1 MKRIIPRI
9 EYTILRSKV
18 ARRIF
23 LIFVLCALLPLSIHA
38 VISIYRVRND
48 LNNSMDRRLHQESK
62 SEAMTVFERLV
73 FLETDLDFVL
83 LNLSHEYSKT
93 LDSAVASYREHID
106 ARFRSLA
113 LAEPDGRIVDHYG
126 PAPKLPELKDEE
138 KQHLGQDKPLF
149 TSRINPNGTADM
161 FLAVSRNPGAAVPE
175 ILFGEIRPEFLWGG
189 DRFIAPEAVI
199 CAFDNEEAL
208 LFSSVTDKAPLK
220 ELKKARSEEY
230 QSDRFEWNDGQKAYL
245 ARYWTLFLRPTFLN
259 SVVLVHSER
268 KDRVLSPLYDFTRNF
283 LLVVLLTF
291 WVVLFLSLNHI
302 RKRTGPIEQLRDA
315 TRKIKEKD
323 FTGRVRI
330 KSNDEFEEL
339 GTSFNDMADS
349 LQNYIYIM
357 DRINRIGISLS
368 AEKDN
373 GRLLEMVLEGARKA
387 VHADGGA
394 IYLLTDDSKIELDRM
409 NVDSLDLQIKR
420 YGRHNLEF
428 YQIMNTFPSSL
439 VPNDRS
445 AQVEDIYAEE
455 GIADSCYRIF
465 DENTGYRTRSLLSV
479 PLINHEK
486 EVIGILQLINAMDR
500 RAGEIVG
507 FTAEDR
513 KLVESLA
520 SQAAVTMV
528 KNRLVREFKVLFEDL
543 TELIGTAIDEKSPYT
558 GGHCK
563 RVPVLT
569 LMLAEAVSKS
579 KTGPF
584 RNFSLSPE
592 EEYELKI
599 AALLHDC
606 GKVTTPVH
614 IVDKAT
620 KLETIV
626 DRIELIQ
633 TRFEI
638 LKRDK
643 QVGLLREALVS
654 NGGSSG
660 DLSAIEK
667 ETADFKRQLNED
679 LEFLEK
685 CNAGTESMPVDFQ
698 KKIVDIAGRYTWETS
713 TGTRKPV
720 LAQDEMYNL
729 CILKGTLTPKERK
742 IVNDHI
748 LTSMRMLK
756 SLKYPKNLRNVPV
769 HAGAHHERFDGKGY
783 PAGVAGDQISI
794 QGRILAIADIFEALT
809 AADRPYHKMNTLSEA
824 LEIFRTMKDKGQIDP
839 DLYDTFISE
848 KIYLRYAREF
858 LKRDQIDIDMDE
870 LGTDPRSIPFVYTER
885 HK

>member
-1 MKRIIPRI
+1 M
-9 EYTILRSKV
+9 
-18 ARRIF
+18 
-23 LIFVLCALLPLSIHA
+23 
-38 VISIYRVRND
+38 
-48 LNNSMDRRLHQESK
+48 
-62 SEAMTVFERLV
+62 
-73 FLETDLDFVL
+73 
-83 LNLSHEYSKT
+83 
-93 LDSAVASYREHID
+93 
-106 ARFRSLA
+106 
-113 LAEPDGRIVDHYG
+113 
-126 PAPKLPELKDEE
+126 
-138 KQHLGQDKPLF
+138 
-149 TSRINPNGTADM
+149 
-161 FLAVSRNPGAAVPE
+161 
-175 ILFGEIRPEFLWGG
+175 
-189 DRFIAPEAVI
+189 
-199 CAFDNEEAL
+199 
-208 LFSSVTDKAPLK
+208 
-220 ELKKARSEEY
+220 
-230 QSDRFEWNDGQKAYL
+230 
-245 ARYWTLFLRPTFLN
+245 
-259 SVVLVHSER
+259 
-268 KDRVLSPLYDFTRNF
+268 
-283 LLVVLLTF
+283 
-291 WVVLFLSLNHI
+291 
-302 RKRTGPIEQLRDA
+302 
-315 TRKIKEKD
+315 
-323 FTGRVRI
+323 RI
-330 KSNDEFEEL
+330 KSNDEFEDL
-339 GTSFNDMADS
+339 GSSFNDMADS
-349 LQNYIYIM
+349 LQNYIYVM

-387 VHADGGA
+387 VHADGAA
-394 IYLLTDDSKIELDRM
+394 IYLLNDDSKMELDRM
-409 NVDSLDLQIKR
+409 HVDSLDLQIKQ
-420 YGRHNLEF
+420 YGGHNLEF

-439 VPNDRS
+439 VPNDRT
-445 AQVEDIYAEE
+445 AQVEDIYAAE

-500 RAGEIVG
+500 KAGEIVG
-507 FTAEDR
+507 FTLEDR

-520 SQAAVTMV
+520 SQAAVTLV
-528 KNRLVREFKVLFEDL
+528 KNRLVKEFKVLFEDL

-569 LMLAEAVSKS
+569 LMLAEAVSSS

-584 RNFSLSPE
+584 KNFSLSPE

-626 DRIELIQ
+626 DRLELIR

-638 LKRDK
+638 LRRDR
-643 QVGLLREALVS
+643 QGELLREALVS
-654 NGGSSG
+654 NGGNAG

-685 CNAGTESMPVDFQ
+685 CNTGTESMPADFQ
-698 KKIVDIAGRYTWETS
+698 KKILDIACRYTLETS
-713 TGTRKPV
+713 TGKRKSILTP
-720 LAQDEMYNL
+720 DEVYNL
-729 CILKGTLTPKERK
+729 CILRGTLTPKERK

-783 PAGVAGDQISI
+783 PAGLAGDQISI
-794 QGRILAIADIFEALT
+794 QGRILAIADVFEALT

-824 LEIFRTMKDKGQIDP
+824 LEIFRKMKDKGQIDP
-839 DLYDTFISE
+839 DLYDTFIRE
-848 KIYLRYAREF
+848 KIYLRYARQF

-870 LGTDPRSIPFVYTER
+870 
-885 HK
+885 